1 MVYLHISFIL
11 GPFVRWFVIHVTP
24 EARCRKH
31 INFGVIY
38 LYNFI
43 DNCSELSREIVTLR
57 AMENRPVRL
66 DREGGVGR
74 LVELAQWTLK
84 SLDDQV
90 RVEVVKWCE
99 VRELKRTVPLFLSP
113 RA

>member
-1 MVYLHISFIL
+1 MSHLKQGAVNPCL
-11 GPFVRWFVIHVTP
+11 P
-24 EARCRKH
+24 KH

-90 RVEVVKWCE
+90 RVEVVKGSE
-99 VRELKRTVPLFLSP
+99 VRGLKQTVPLFLSP